1 MFTFKLIISYGIKM
15 ITAEQIRAARA
26 LLNWKQSDLARE
38 SGISLPSINTIERGT
53 GSPRVDTLQAL
64 QNALANAG
72 IELIGQQGVT
82 RHREVF
88 EITEHQGDDFIIQI
102 NNDLFSCMHG
112 PDDVAMMLGLD
123 EREFAAYS
131 ATEMLRYDDYLIKT
145 GFTQKI
151 LVREGD
157 TYLLSPPDCYRWIT
171 PELLGTIP
179 YLVYKDRLAMMMWDA
194 KRVVIIRSQSIADTF
209 RKQFEFL
216 WELGK
221 PVPPTAINLLDD
233 AHYRQEAER
242 SRAMEQNDKSFQAL
256 FSKAL

>member
-1 MFTFKLIISYGIKM
+1 M
-15 ITAEQIRAARA
+15 ITSEQIRAARA
-26 LLNWKQSDLARE
+26 LLNWKQSDLAHE
-38 SGISLPSINTIERGT
+38 SGISLPSINNIERGI
-53 GSPRVDTLQAL
+53 GSPRVDTLQSL

-82 RHREVF
+82 RHREIF

-123 EREFAAYS
+123 ERKFAAYS
-131 ATEMLRYDDYLIKT
+131 ATEMLRYDDYLLKT

-151 LVREGD
+151 LVRAGD
-157 TYLLSPPDCYRWIT
+157 TYLLSPPECYRWVT

-216 WELGK
+216 WELGQ
-221 PVPPTAINLLDD
+221 PVPLHAINLMEDPE
-233 AHYRQEAER
+233 YRQEAER
-242 SRAMEQNDKSFQAL
+242 NRILEQKDKSRQDL
-256 FSKAL
+256 FNKAR